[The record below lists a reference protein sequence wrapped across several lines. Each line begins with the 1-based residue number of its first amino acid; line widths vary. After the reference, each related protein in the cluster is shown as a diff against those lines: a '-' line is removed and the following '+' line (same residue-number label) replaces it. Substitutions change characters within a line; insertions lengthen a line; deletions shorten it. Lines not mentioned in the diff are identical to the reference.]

1 VKRAL
6 VLVSG
11 GLDSTVALW
20 WAAKEAREVVPLT
33 FHYPGRPRG
42 ERRATAQVVAEAGL
56 TPVEAELPF
65 LHEAADVDAS
75 RKQARFAAAPPGYIP
90 SRNALFYAAACYH
103 AQILGCDAVVGGHNA
118 EDAARFPDAAPAFFA
133 DLQALLEK
141 GLWRGPDV
149 PAPRLLMPLLALSKK
164 DVIALGQRLGAPL
177 DATWSCYEDG
187 DAPCGTCPAC
197 LRRGDIS
204 FGATA

>member
-1 VKRAL
+1 MRRAL

-20 WAAKEAREVVPLT
+20 WARQACSEVVPLT

-42 ERRATAQVVAEAGL
+42 EKKATREIAALAGL
-56 TPVEAELPF
+56 KPIEAELPF

-90 SRNALFYAAACYH
+90 ARNALFYAAACYQ
-103 AQILGCDAVVGGHNA
+103 ASVLGCEMVVGGHNA
-118 EDAARFPDAAPAFFA
+118 EDAARFPDASRAFFA
-133 DLQALLEK
+133 DLQALLHR
-141 GLWRGPDV
+141 GLWSGPGV
-149 PAPRLLMPLLALSKK
+149 PAPRLEMPLIGL
-164 DVIALGQRLGAPL
+164 DRDGVVTLGVGLGAPI

-187 DAPCGTCPAC
+187 EGPCGACPAC
-197 LRRGDIS
+197 VRRGDLIS
-204 FGATA
+204 RATA